1 MAADPAKQI
10 VPEEEGGV
18 PPAPQKKSGKKR
30 LILVAGILLFVVA
43 GTGSVFFLA
52 PGLLKKVPLLG
63 GGEASKEGKKSVPAK
78 HGHIYSLDPLIV
90 NLADTDPSRYLKIR
104 IDIESLEGKENK
116 EITDRM
122 PRLRDAILTLLSNK
136 TFRDIYESEGKKK
149 LKEEIIE
156 RANQSWAGFQAKAVY
171 FTEFVIQ

>member
-1 MAADPAKQI
+1 MAADPVNET
-10 VPEEEGGV
+10 VPEEEREVLPV
-18 PPAPQKKSGKKR
+18 PRRKRGKKR
-30 LILVAGILLFVVA
+30 LILIAGILLFVVA
-43 GTGSVFFLA
+43 GAGSVFFLA

-63 GGEASKEGKKSVPAK
+63 AGEASKEEKKRAPAK

-122 PRLRDAILTLLSNK
+122 PRLRDAILTLLSIK
-136 TFRDIYESEGKKK
+136 TYRDIYESEGKKK

-156 RANQSWAGFQAKAVY
+156 RVNQSWGGFQAKAVY